1 MASLEAA
8 PVVNFLEAAIASAQE
23 SEQRKAIQETI
34 QKLPEWRKTVR
45 PKMLDSLSKSLA
57 TAVTNLAKTL
67 ADAFEKG
74 SDLQE
79 HMTTNYADTLV
90 AGLKLFPEDPQSM
103 SLVNRV
109 RKGQVKA
116 AKALTIEDLRR
127 VVKPFPTTRLED
139 ESCLDL
145 PSIQEVEKV
154 LSGCKTAVVAVHDQQ
169 LQFEPVVYWL
179 WRFLLAELQDSCFFD
194 TANDH
199 ILLSSF
205 VVMFMEELHA
215 VGKAFF

>member
-1 MASLEAA
+1 M
-8 PVVNFLEAAIASAQE
+8 NFLEAAIASAPE

-57 TAVTNLAKTL
+57 TAVTTLAKTL
-67 ADAFEKG
+67 ADAFGKG

-90 AGLKLFPEDPQSM
+90 AGLKLFPQSM

-179 WRFLLAELQDSCFFD
+179 WRVLLAELQD
-194 TANDH
+194 
-199 ILLSSF
+199 
-205 VVMFMEELHA
+205 
-215 VGKAFF
+215 